1 MTSNEDLIKQLNELK
16 AEVHQMKEMVS
27 MLLTMVVDM
36 EDDDDEEFSGLGIG
50 GLDISRFNN

>member
-1 MTSNEDLIKQLNELK
+1 MTTNEELIKQLNDLR
-16 AEVHQMKEMVS
+16 AEMQQMKEMVG

-36 EDDDDEEFSGLGIG
+36 DDEDEEFCGSGIG

>member
-1 MTSNEDLIKQLNELK
+1 MTSNEELTKQLNDLK
-16 AEVHQMKEMVS
+16 AEMAQMKEMVS

-36 EDDDDEEFSGLGIG
+36 DDDEEEFGGSGIG